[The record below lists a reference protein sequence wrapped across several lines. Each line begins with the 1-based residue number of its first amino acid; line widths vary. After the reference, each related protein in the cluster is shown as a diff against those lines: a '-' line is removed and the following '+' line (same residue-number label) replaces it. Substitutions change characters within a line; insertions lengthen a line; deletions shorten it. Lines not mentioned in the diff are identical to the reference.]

1 MYHQLEIG
9 TIINQNLKK
18 KIVCTISPKM
28 RLLSMN
34 IKKTECWKVKTDEKL
49 TIA

>member
-18 KIVCTISPKM
+18 IVCTISPKVK
-28 RLLSMN
+28 LLSMN
-34 IKKTECWKVKTDEKL
+34 IKKTEC
-49 TIA
+49 